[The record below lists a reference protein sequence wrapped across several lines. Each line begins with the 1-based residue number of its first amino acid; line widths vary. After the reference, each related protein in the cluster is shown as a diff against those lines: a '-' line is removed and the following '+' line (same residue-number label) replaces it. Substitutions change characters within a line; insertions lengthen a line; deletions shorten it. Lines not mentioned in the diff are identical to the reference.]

1 MQKNT
6 VHWRAPLTATV
17 LLVALVV
24 AASFL
29 VTGQV
34 NREEEQTCFDRLSDE
49 ADKMARSIEQ
59 TVAADREKLNL
70 LAQMMAMGF
79 GEMEDFL
86 SLYQD
91 TGNFFCRLEVLLPG
105 DWVVTTGGIA
115 IDSTGRLSFEE
126 ESAKGAHISDR
137 ELDLDGQSLVVR
149 HFVPVV
155 RRGETVAML
164 YGVIELNHLVQE
176 LPYNPYG
183 GQAAVY
189 LIDGATGDF
198 LVDTWHTDEEPGNIW
213 ALGSRP
219 MAEGYN
225 DAQLRQGL
233 VDGESNFVVFVSN
246 TTGKYLYFYYEPVNI
261 NQWRVA
267 LSVPEELV
275 FSGARYIRTLM
286 DRMLAAE
293 SAAFLL
299 YLVWMI
305 YYTRRE
311 TGEKQRQLDALNY
324 IYRVEKLL
332 FNAHQQ
338 HGNIVRSLEVIAQ
351 MLPARLV
358 AFAMVDD
365 PGQPQVYLWEQGGH
379 TALGAALQDSVPAL
393 AASFTHGRDEVAAHT
408 LQEVRQILPQAPDG
422 MRDLTAIPV
431 EDAGGALLGV
441 LAASGLRRKD
451 CAPLL
456 RSVGFSYAK
465 LCGNTRTYQAMERQ
479 GTEDALTGLYNRNR
493 YQQDLPLLAK
503 EGQKELCCIFVD
515 VNGLHELNNTQGHQ
529 AGDQMLQAVAA
540 QIRQH
545 FDPKW
550 AYRVGGDEF
559 VIFTVDQDR
568 TEVLRLSR
576 AMADALQQAG
586 YYISAGVAWAKAPA
600 GDLQPLLK
608 AAEKQMYELKRAFYQ
623 DPAHNRRAR

>member
-105 DWVVTTGGIA
+105 DWVVTTGGIT

-126 ESAKGAHISDR
+126 EAAKGAHISDR

-338 HGNIVRSLEVIAQ
+338 QGNIVRSLEVIAQ

-529 AGDQMLQAVAA
+529 AGDRMLQAVAA

-608 AAEKQMYELKRAFYQ
+608 AAEKQMYDLKRAFYQ

>member
-34 NREEEQTCFDRLSDE
+34 NQEEEQTCFDRLSDE

-105 DWVVTTGGIA
+105 DWVVTTGGIT

-126 ESAKGAHISDR
+126 EAAKGAHISDR

-176 LPYNPYG
+176 LPYSPYG

-338 HGNIVRSLEVIAQ
+338 QGNIVRSLEVIAQ

-608 AAEKQMYELKRAFYQ
+608 AAEKQMYDLKRAFYQ